1 MKIKSAPR
9 LAKRLRKTSRGTMNR
24 QKSIWIFGDYRNYYQ
39 NRVTLQL
46 ISKAVDLARIIQA
59 EVCAVVFGHEVEEWI
74 MEYTAHGADRILAI
88 DHPSLTSYST
98 ENYLALIEK
107 LARERDPE
115 IILIGATDFGREF
128 APRLAKRLN
137 TGLSADCVG
146 LDITQEGLLVQ
157 IAPSFGGNM
166 LAEIV
171 TEKYRPQMA
180 TVRPGTFK
188 EKTHNYERKA
198 IVERLPLM
206 DKLPQPR
213 IRLIEYER
221 AVAREH
227 TIENA
232 TVIVCGGRG
241 LSNKNNFK
249 KLDELAKLLGGDVGA
264 TRPVIYAG
272 WADHKA
278 LVGQAGKH
286 IKPKILFS
294 FGISGAIQHTAGLG
308 ESQFIIAVNKN
319 PQATMMKMADVA
331 IVADASDLLNTLS
344 KELKKRIRD

>member
-1 MKIKSAPR
+1 MKSK
-9 LAKRLRKTSRGTMNR
+9 
-24 QKSIWIFGDYRNYYQ
+24 QKSIWIFGDYRNYFQ
-39 NRVTLQL
+39 NRVILQL
-46 ISKAVDLARIIQA
+46 ISRAVELARTINA
-59 EVCAVVFGHEVEEWI
+59 EVCAVVFGHEIDEYI

-88 DHPSLTSYST
+88 DDPSLKNYNT
-98 ENYLALIEK
+98 EQYVALMENLVK
-107 LARERDPE
+107 ERDPD

-128 APRLAKRLN
+128 APRLAKRLK

-146 LDITQEGLLVQ
+146 LDITEDGLLVQ

-171 TEKYRPQMA
+171 TPNHRPQMA

-188 EKTHNYERKA
+188 EIPHDYVRSA
-198 IVERLPLM
+198 LVEQLPLM
-206 DKLPQPR
+206 QNLPKSR

-221 AVAREH
+221 SVEREH

-232 TVIVCGGRG
+232 AVIVCGGRG
-241 LSNKNNFK
+241 MGNKKKFK
-249 KLDELAKLLGGDVGA
+249 KLHDLARLLGGDVGA
-264 TRPVIYAG
+264 TRPVVYSG
-272 WADHKA
+272 WADHAA

-308 ESQFIIAVNKN
+308 EADFIIAVNKN
-319 PQATMMKMADVA
+319 PQASMMKIADVA
-331 IVADASDLLNTLS
+331 IVGDAAEVLHALI
-344 KELKKRIRD
+344 KELRKRIRE

>member
-1 MKIKSAPR
+1 
-9 LAKRLRKTSRGTMNR
+9 MNKK
-24 QKSIWIFGDYRNYYQ
+24 QKSIWVFGDYRNYYQ

-46 ISKAVDLARIIQA
+46 LSKAVDLARVISA
-59 EVCAVVFGHEVEEWI
+59 EVCAVVFGHEIEEWI

-88 DHPSLTSYST
+88 DHPSLTRYST

-146 LDITQEGLLVQ
+146 LDITSDGLLVQ

-188 EKTHNYERKA
+188 EIPHDYEKKA

-206 DKLPQPR
+206 DRLPQSR

-221 AVAREH
+221 AAERDH

-249 KLDELAKLLGGDVGA
+249 KLDELAKLMGGDVGA
-264 TRPVIYAG
+264 TRPVVYAG

-308 ESQFIIAVNKN
+308 EAQFIIAVNKN

-331 IVADASDLLNTLS
+331 IVADASDLLGTLI
-344 KELKKRIRD
+344 KELKKRIRE

>member
-1 MKIKSAPR
+1 MMKSK
-9 LAKRLRKTSRGTMNR
+9 K
-24 QKSIWIFGDYRNYYQ
+24 KSIWVFGDYRNYYQ

-46 ISKAVDLARIIQA
+46 ISKAMDLAKTINA
-59 EVCAVVFGHEVEEWI
+59 EVCALVFGHDIDEWI

-88 DHPSLTSYST
+88 EDPALKSYST
-98 ENYLALIEK
+98 EKYLAIIEN
-107 LARERDPE
+107 LAKERDPE

-128 APRLAKRLN
+128 APRLAKRLK

-146 LDITQEGLLVQ
+146 LDITDDGLLLQ

-171 TEKYRPQMA
+171 TELHRPQMA

-188 EKTHNYERKA
+188 EIPHDYQRKA
-198 IVERLPLM
+198 LVERLPLM
-206 DKLPQPR
+206 KKLPKSR
-213 IRLIEYER
+213 VRLVEYER
-221 AVAREH
+221 SVEKEH

-232 TVIVCGGRG
+232 SVIVCGGRG
-241 LSNKNNFK
+241 MGNKEKFK
-249 KLDELAKLLGGDVGA
+249 KLHDLARLLGGDVGA
-264 TRPVIYAG
+264 TRPVVYAE
-272 WADHKA
+272 WADHGA

-308 ESQFIIAVNKN
+308 EADFIIAINKN

-331 IVADASDLLNTLS
+331 IVADASDVLKTLI
-344 KELKKRIRD
+344 KELKKRTRE

>member
-1 MKIKSAPR
+1 MMKSK
-9 LAKRLRKTSRGTMNR
+9 
-24 QKSIWIFGDYRNYYQ
+24 QKSIWVFGDYRNYYQ

-46 ISKAVDLARIIQA
+46 ISKAMDLAKTINA
-59 EVCAVVFGHEVEEWI
+59 EVCALIFCHEIDEWI

-88 DHPSLTSYST
+88 DDPALKSYST
-98 ENYLALIEK
+98 EKYLAIIEN
-107 LARERDPE
+107 LAKEREPE

-128 APRLAKRLN
+128 APRLAKRLK

-146 LDITQEGLLVQ
+146 LDITQDGLLSQ

-171 TEKYRPQMA
+171 TELHRPQMA

-188 EKTHNYERKA
+188 EIPHNYTRKA
-198 IVERLPLM
+198 LVERLPLM
-206 DKLPQPR
+206 KKLPKSR
-213 IRLIEYER
+213 VRLVEYER
-221 AVAREH
+221 SVEKEH

-232 TVIVCGGRG
+232 SVIVCGGRG
-241 LSNKNNFK
+241 MGNKEKFK
-249 KLDELAKLLGGDVGA
+249 KLQDLARLLGGDVGA
-264 TRPVIYAG
+264 TRPVVYSG
-272 WADHKA
+272 WADHGA

-308 ESQFIIAVNKN
+308 EADFIIAINKN

-331 IVADASDLLNTLS
+331 IVADASDVLNNLI
-344 KELKKRIRD
+344 KDLKKRIRE

>member
-1 MKIKSAPR
+1 
-9 LAKRLRKTSRGTMNR
+9 MNKK
-24 QKSIWIFGDYRNYYQ
+24 QKSIWVFGDYRNYFQ

-46 ISKAVDLARIIQA
+46 ISKAVDLARLISA
-59 EVCAVVFGHEVEEWI
+59 EVCAVVFGHEIEEWI

-88 DHPSLTSYST
+88 DHPSLKSYST
-98 ENYLALIEK
+98 ENYLTLIEK
-107 LARERDPE
+107 LAREKDPE

-180 TVRPGTFK
+180 TVHPGTFK
-188 EKTHNYERKA
+188 EIPHNYERKA

-221 AVAREH
+221 AVAKEH

-241 LSNKNNFK
+241 LGNKNNFK

-264 TRPVIYAG
+264 TRPVVYAG

-286 IKPKILFS
+286 IKPQILFS

-308 ESQFIIAVNKN
+308 EAQFIIAVNKN
-319 PQATMMKMADVA
+319 PPATMMKMADVA
-331 IVADASDLLNTLS
+331 IVADASDVLNTLI
-344 KELKKRIRD
+344 KELKKRIRE

>member
-1 MKIKSAPR
+1 
-9 LAKRLRKTSRGTMNR
+9 MNK
-24 QKSIWIFGDYRNYYQ
+24 QKSIWVFGDYRNYYQ

-46 ISKAVDLARIIQA
+46 ISKAVELAQTIKA
-59 EVCAVVFGHEVEEWI
+59 EVCAVVVGHEIEEYI
-74 MEYTAHGADRILAI
+74 MEYVAHGADRVLAI
-88 DHPSLTSYST
+88 DDPVLKSYST
-98 ENYLALIEK
+98 EHYLTIIET
-107 LARERDPE
+107 LVRQRDPD

-128 APRLAKRLN
+128 APRLAKRLK

-146 LDITQEGLLVQ
+146 LDITDEGLLLQ

-188 EKTHNYERKA
+188 EIPHNYERKA

-206 DKLPQPR
+206 DNLPKPR
-213 IRLIEYER
+213 VRLVEYER
-221 AVAREH
+221 STEREH

-241 LSNKNNFK
+241 MSNKNNFK
-249 KLDELAKLLGGDVGA
+249 KLHELAKLLGGGVGA
-264 TRPVIYAG
+264 TRPVVYAG
-272 WADHKA
+272 WADHGA

-308 ESQFIIAVNKN
+308 EADFIIAVNKN
-319 PQATMMKMADVA
+319 PQAVMMKMADVA
-331 IVADASDLLNTLS
+331 IVADASDVLNTLI

>member
-1 MKIKSAPR
+1 MMKNK
-9 LAKRLRKTSRGTMNR
+9 K
-24 QKSIWIFGDYRNYYQ
+24 KSIWVFGDYRNYYQ

-46 ISKAVDLARIIQA
+46 LSKAVDLAQTIQA
-59 EVCAVVFGHEVEEWI
+59 EVCALVFGHEIDEWI

-88 DHPSLTSYST
+88 DDPALKSYST
-98 ENYLALIEK
+98 EKYLAIIEN
-107 LARERDPE
+107 LAKEREPE

-128 APRLAKRLN
+128 APRLAKRLK

-146 LDITQEGLLVQ
+146 LDITEDGLLSQ

-171 TEKYRPQMA
+171 TERHRTQMA

-188 EKTHNYERKA
+188 EIPHNYTRKA
-198 IVERLPLM
+198 LVERLPLM
-206 DKLPQPR
+206 KKLPKSR
-213 IRLIEYER
+213 VRLVEYER
-221 AVAREH
+221 SVEKEH

-232 TVIVCGGRG
+232 SVIVCGGRG
-241 LSNKNNFK
+241 MGNKEKFK
-249 KLDELAKLLGGDVGA
+249 KLHDLARLLGGDVGA
-264 TRPVIYAG
+264 TRPVVYSE
-272 WADHKA
+272 WADHGA

-286 IKPKILFS
+286 VKPKILFS

-308 ESQFIIAVNKN
+308 EADFIIAINKN

-331 IVADASDLLNTLS
+331 IVADASDVLKTLI
-344 KELKKRIRD
+344 KELKKRIRE

>member
-1 MKIKSAPR
+1 
-9 LAKRLRKTSRGTMNR
+9 MNR
-24 QKSIWIFGDYRNYYQ
+24 QKSIWVFGDYRNYYQ

-46 ISKAVDLARIIQA
+46 ISKAVELARTIKA
-59 EVCAVVFGHEVEEWI
+59 EVCAVVVGHKIEEYI
-74 MEYTAHGADRILAI
+74 MEYVAHGADRVLAI
-88 DHPSLTSYST
+88 DDPVLKSYST
-98 ENYLALIEK
+98 EHYLTIIET
-107 LARERDPE
+107 LVRQRDPD

-128 APRLAKRLN
+128 APRLAKRLK

-146 LDITQEGLLVQ
+146 LDITDEGLLLQ

-171 TEKYRPQMA
+171 TENHRPQMA

-188 EKTHNYERKA
+188 EIPHNYERKA

-206 DKLPQPR
+206 DNLPKPR
-213 IRLIEYER
+213 VRLVEYER
-221 AVAREH
+221 STEREH

-241 LSNKNNFK
+241 MSNKNNFK
-249 KLDELAKLLGGDVGA
+249 KLHELAKLLGGGVGA

-272 WADHKA
+272 WADHGA

-308 ESQFIIAVNKN
+308 EADFIIAVNKN
-319 PQATMMKMADVA
+319 PQAVMMKMADVA
-331 IVADASDLLNTLS
+331 IVADASDILNTLI

>member
-1 MKIKSAPR
+1 MMKNK
-9 LAKRLRKTSRGTMNR
+9 K
-24 QKSIWIFGDYRNYYQ
+24 KSIWVFGDYRNYYQ

-46 ISKAVDLARIIQA
+46 ISKAMDLAKTINA
-59 EVCAVVFGHEVEEWI
+59 EVCALIFGHEIDEWI

-88 DHPSLTSYST
+88 DDPALKSYST
-98 ENYLALIEK
+98 EKYLAIIEN
-107 LARERDPE
+107 LAKEREPE

-128 APRLAKRLN
+128 APRLAKRLQ

-146 LDITQEGLLVQ
+146 LDITQDGLLLQ

-171 TEKYRPQMA
+171 TERHRPQMA

-188 EKTHNYERKA
+188 ETPHNYTRTA
-198 IVERLPLM
+198 LVERLPLM
-206 DKLPQPR
+206 KNLPKPR
-213 IRLIEYER
+213 VRLVEYER
-221 AVAREH
+221 SVEKEH
-227 TIENA
+227 TIEN
-232 TVIVCGGRG
+232 TSIIVCGGRG
-241 LSNKNNFK
+241 MGNKDKFK
-249 KLDELAKLLGGDVGA
+249 KLHDLARLLGGDVGA
-264 TRPVIYAG
+264 TRPVVYAG
-272 WADHKA
+272 WADHGV

-308 ESQFIIAVNKN
+308 EADFIIAINKN

-331 IVADASDLLNTLS
+331 IVADASDVLKTLI
-344 KELKKRIRD
+344 KELKKRIRE

>member
-1 MKIKSAPR
+1 MMKSK
-9 LAKRLRKTSRGTMNR
+9 K
-24 QKSIWIFGDYRNYYQ
+24 KSIWVFGDYRNYYQ

-46 ISKAVDLARIIQA
+46 ISKAVDLAQTINA
-59 EVCAVVFGHEVEEWI
+59 EVCALVFGHEIDEWI

-88 DHPSLTSYST
+88 DDPALKSYST
-98 ENYLALIEK
+98 EKYLAIIEN
-107 LARERDPE
+107 LAKEREPE

-128 APRLAKRLN
+128 APRLAKRLQ

-146 LDITQEGLLVQ
+146 LDITDDGLLLQ

-171 TEKYRPQMA
+171 TELHRPQMA

-188 EKTHNYERKA
+188 EIPHNYTRKA
-198 IVERLPLM
+198 LVERLPLM
-206 DKLPQPR
+206 KKLPKSR
-213 IRLIEYER
+213 VRLVEYER
-221 AVAREH
+221 SVEKEH

-232 TVIVCGGRG
+232 SVIVCGGRG
-241 LSNKNNFK
+241 MGNKEKFK
-249 KLDELAKLLGGDVGA
+249 KLQELAKLLGGDVGA
-264 TRPVIYAG
+264 TRPVVYAG
-272 WADHKA
+272 WADHGA

-308 ESQFIIAVNKN
+308 EADFIIAINKN

-331 IVADASDLLNTLS
+331 IVADASDVLNNLI
-344 KELKKRIRD
+344 KDLKKRIRE

>member
-1 MKIKSAPR
+1 MKNKIKS
-9 LAKRLRKTSRGTMNR
+9 
-24 QKSIWIFGDYRNYYQ
+24 IWVFGDYRNYYQ

-46 ISKAVDLARIIQA
+46 LSKAVDLAHVLCA
-59 EVCAVVFGHEVEEWI
+59 EVCAVVVGCGIEEWI

-88 DHPSLTSYST
+88 DHPTLTSYST
-98 ENYLALIEK
+98 EHYLALMEK
-107 LARERDPE
+107 LARERDPD

-128 APRLAKRLN
+128 APRLAKRLK

-146 LDITQEGLLVQ
+146 LDITSDGLLVQ

-171 TEKYRPQMA
+171 TEKHRPQMA

-188 EKTHNYERKA
+188 EIPHNYEKTA
-198 IVERLPLM
+198 IVERLPLP
-206 DKLPQPR
+206 DDLPAPR
-213 IRLIEYER
+213 VRLLEYER
-221 AVAREH
+221 AAQKEH

-232 TVIVCGGRG
+232 KVIVCGGRG
-241 LSNKNNFK
+241 MGSGKKFK
-249 KLDELAKLLGGDVGA
+249 KLDELAELLGGDVGA
-264 TRPVIYAG
+264 TRPVVYAD
-272 WADHKA
+272 WAGHEA

-308 ESQFIIAVNKN
+308 ESEFIVAINKN
-319 PQATMMKMADVA
+319 PQAPMMKMADVA
-331 IVADASDLLNTLS
+331 IVADAGDLLNHLI
-344 KELKKRIRD
+344 KELKKRIRE

>member
-1 MKIKSAPR
+1 MN
-9 LAKRLRKTSRGTMNR
+9 KTK
-24 QKSIWIFGDYRNYYQ
+24 KSIWVFGDYRNYFQ

-46 ISKAVDLARIIQA
+46 ISKAVDLARTINA
-59 EVCAVVFGHEVEEWI
+59 EVCAVVIGHDVAEYI

-88 DHPSLTSYST
+88 DHPDLKNYSAEMYITLMEQLT
-98 ENYLALIEK
+98 K
-107 LARERDPE
+107 ERAPE

-128 APRLAKRLN
+128 APRLAKRLK

-146 LDITQEGLLVQ
+146 LDISEDGLLLQ

-166 LAEIV
+166 LAEII
-171 TEKYRPQMA
+171 TPNDRPQMA

-188 EKTHNYERKA
+188 EIPHNYVRTA
-198 IVERLPLM
+198 IVEKLPLPENM
-206 DKLPQPR
+206 PKPR

-221 AVAREH
+221 SAEREH

-232 TVIVCGGRG
+232 AVIVCGGRG
-241 LSNKNNFK
+241 MGSKNKFK
-249 KLDELAKLLGGDVGA
+249 KLHELAKLLGGDVGA
-264 TRPVIYAG
+264 TRPVVYAG
-272 WADHKA
+272 WADHA
-278 LVGQAGKH
+278 SLVGQAGKH

-308 ESQFIIAVNKN
+308 EAEFVVAINKN

-331 IVADASDLLNTLS
+331 ITADASDVLNTLI
-344 KELKKRIRD
+344 KEFKKRIRE

>member
-1 MKIKSAPR
+1 MCA
-9 LAKRLRKTSRGTMNR
+9 
-24 QKSIWIFGDYRNYYQ
+24 
-39 NRVTLQL
+39 L
-46 ISKAVDLARIIQA
+46 I
-59 EVCAVVFGHEVEEWI
+59 FGHEIDEWI

-88 DHPSLTSYST
+88 DDPALKSYST
-98 ENYLALIEK
+98 EQYLAIIEN
-107 LARERDPE
+107 LAKERDPE

-128 APRLAKRLN
+128 APRLAKRLK

-146 LDITQEGLLVQ
+146 LDITEDGLLLQ

-171 TEKYRPQMA
+171 TEFHRPQMA

-188 EKTHNYERKA
+188 EIPHNYTRKA
-198 IVERLPLM
+198 LVERLPLM
-206 DKLPQPR
+206 KKLPKSR
-213 IRLIEYER
+213 VRLVEYER
-221 AVAREH
+221 SVEKEH

-232 TVIVCGGRG
+232 SVIVCGGRG
-241 LSNKNNFK
+241 MGNKEKFK
-249 KLDELAKLLGGDVGA
+249 KLHDLARLLGGDVGA
-264 TRPVIYAG
+264 TRPVVYAG
-272 WADHKA
+272 WADHGA

-308 ESQFIIAVNKN
+308 EADFIIAINKN

-331 IVADASDLLNTLS
+331 IVADASDVLNTLI
-344 KELKKRIRD
+344 KELKKRIRE

>member
-1 MKIKSAPR
+1 MKKGIK
-9 LAKRLRKTSRGTMNR
+9 
-24 QKSIWIFGDYRNYYQ
+24 KSIWVFGDYRNYYQ

-46 ISKAVDLARIIQA
+46 ISKAVDLAKTINA
-59 EVCAVVFGHEVEEWI
+59 EVCALIFGHEIDEWI

-88 DHPSLTSYST
+88 DDHALKSYST
-98 ENYLALIEK
+98 ERYLAIIEA
-107 LARERDPE
+107 LAKERDPE

-128 APRLAKRLN
+128 APRLAKRLH

-146 LDITQEGLLVQ
+146 LNIAEDGLLLQ
-157 IAPSFGGNM
+157 LAPSFGGNM

-171 TEKYRPQMA
+171 TERHRPQMA

-188 EKTHNYERKA
+188 EIPHNYERNA
-198 IVERLPLM
+198 LVERLSLM
-206 DKLPQPR
+206 KNLPKPR
-213 IRLIEYER
+213 VRLIEYER
-221 AVAREH
+221 SVEKEH

-241 LSNKNNFK
+241 MGNKEKFK
-249 KLDELAKLLGGDVGA
+249 KLQELAKLLGGDVGA
-264 TRPVIYAG
+264 TRPVVYAG
-272 WADHKA
+272 WADHGA

-308 ESQFIIAVNKN
+308 EADFIVAINKN
-319 PQATMMKMADVA
+319 PQAMMMKMADVA
-331 IVADASDLLNTLS
+331 ITADASDVLNNLI
-344 KELKKRIRD
+344 KELKKRIRE

>member
-1 MKIKSAPR
+1 MMKSK
-9 LAKRLRKTSRGTMNR
+9 K
-24 QKSIWIFGDYRNYYQ
+24 KSIWVFGDYRNYYQ

-46 ISKAVDLARIIQA
+46 IAKAMDLAQKIKA
-59 EVCAVVFGHEVEEWI
+59 EVCALVFGHEIDEWI

-88 DHPSLTSYST
+88 DDPALKSYST
-98 ENYLALIEK
+98 ERYLAIIEN
-107 LARERDPE
+107 LAKERDPE

-128 APRLAKRLN
+128 APRLAKRLQ

-146 LDITQEGLLVQ
+146 LDITEDGLLSQ
-157 IAPSFGGNM
+157 IAPSFGGSM

-171 TEKYRPQMA
+171 TERHRPQMA

-188 EKTHNYERKA
+188 EIPHDYQRKA
-198 IVERLPLM
+198 LVEHLPLM
-206 DKLPQPR
+206 KKLPQPR
-213 IRLIEYER
+213 VRLVEYER
-221 AVAREH
+221 SVEKEH

-232 TVIVCGGRG
+232 SVIVCGGRG
-241 LSNKNNFK
+241 IGNKEKFK
-249 KLDELAKLLGGDVGA
+249 KLHDLARLLGGDVGA
-264 TRPVIYAG
+264 TRPVVYAG
-272 WADHKA
+272 WADHGA

-308 ESQFIIAVNKN
+308 EADFIIAINKN

-331 IVADASDLLNTLS
+331 IVADASDVLNNLI
-344 KELKKRIRD
+344 KELKKRIRE

>member
-1 MKIKSAPR
+1 MIKS
-9 LAKRLRKTSRGTMNR
+9 KK
-24 QKSIWIFGDYRNYYQ
+24 KSIWVFGDYRNYYQ

-46 ISKAVDLARIIQA
+46 ISKAVDLAQTINA
-59 EVCAVVFGHEVEEWI
+59 EVCALVFGHEIDEWI

-88 DHPSLTSYST
+88 DDPALKSYST
-98 ENYLALIEK
+98 ERYLAIIEN
-107 LARERDPE
+107 LAKERDPE

-128 APRLAKRLN
+128 APRLAKRLK

-146 LDITQEGLLVQ
+146 LDITDNGLLLQ

-171 TEKYRPQMA
+171 TEFHRPQMA

-188 EKTHNYERKA
+188 EIPHNYTRKA
-198 IVERLPLM
+198 LVERLPLM
-206 DKLPQPR
+206 KKLPKSR
-213 IRLIEYER
+213 VRLVQYER
-221 AVAREH
+221 SVEREH

-232 TVIVCGGRG
+232 SVIVCGGRG
-241 LSNKNNFK
+241 MGNKEKFK
-249 KLDELAKLLGGDVGA
+249 KLHDLARLLGGDVGA
-264 TRPVIYAG
+264 TRPVVYSG
-272 WADHKA
+272 WADHGA

-308 ESQFIIAVNKN
+308 EADFIIAINKN

-331 IVADASDLLNTLS
+331 IVADASDVLNTLI
-344 KELKKRIRD
+344 KELKKRIRE

>member
-1 MKIKSAPR
+1 MTKK
-9 LAKRLRKTSRGTMNR
+9 
-24 QKSIWIFGDYRNYYQ
+24 QKSIWVFGDYRNYYQ

-46 ISKAVDLARIIQA
+46 ISKAVDLAQAIHA
-59 EVCAVVFGHEVEEWI
+59 EVCAVVVGHDIEEWI

-98 ENYLALIEK
+98 EHYLALMEK
-107 LARERDPE
+107 LAGERDPD

-128 APRLAKRLN
+128 APRLAKRLK

-146 LDITQEGLLVQ
+146 LDIAPDGLLVQ

-171 TEKYRPQMA
+171 TEHHRPQMA

-188 EKTHNYERKA
+188 EIPHNYERSA
-198 IVERLPLM
+198 IVERLPLPA
-206 DKLPQPR
+206 DLPVSCVR
-213 IRLIEYER
+213 VVEYER
-221 AVAREH
+221 AVQKEH

-241 LSNKNNFK
+241 MSNKNNFK

-264 TRPVIYAG
+264 TRPAVYAG
-272 WADHKA
+272 WAEHNA

-308 ESQFIIAVNKN
+308 EADFIVAINKN
-319 PQATMMKMADVA
+319 PQATMMKLADVA
-331 IVADASDLLNTLS
+331 IAADAGDLLHNLI
-344 KELKKRIRD
+344 KELNKRIRE

>member
-1 MKIKSAPR
+1 MKA
-9 LAKRLRKTSRGTMNR
+9 AVMNKTK
-24 QKSIWIFGDYRNYYQ
+24 KSIWVFGDYRNYFQ

-46 ISKAVDLARIIQA
+46 ISKAVDLARTINA
-59 EVCAVVFGHEVEEWI
+59 EVCAVVIGHDVDEYI
-74 MEYTAHGADRILAI
+74 MEYTAHGADRILVI
-88 DHPSLTSYST
+88 DHPDLKNYSAEMYIT
-98 ENYLALIEK
+98 LMEK
-107 LARERDPE
+107 LAKERDPE

-128 APRLAKRLN
+128 APRLAKRLK

-146 LDITQEGLLVQ
+146 LDINEDALLLQ

-166 LAEIV
+166 LAEII
-171 TEKYRPQMA
+171 TPNDRPQMA

-188 EKTHNYERKA
+188 EIPHNYVRTA
-198 IVERLPLM
+198 IVEKLPLP
-206 DKLPQPR
+206 DKMPKPR

-221 AVAREH
+221 SAEREH

-232 TVIVCGGRG
+232 AVIVCGGRG
-241 LSNKNNFK
+241 MGNKNKFK
-249 KLDELAKLLGGDVGA
+249 KLHELAKLLGGDVGA
-264 TRPVIYAG
+264 TRPVVYAG
-272 WADHKA
+272 WADHKS

-308 ESQFIIAVNKN
+308 EAEFVVAINKN

-331 IVADASDLLNTLS
+331 ITADASDVLNTLI
-344 KELKKRIRD
+344 KEFKKRIRE

>member
-1 MKIKSAPR
+1 MKK
-9 LAKRLRKTSRGTMNR
+9 K
-24 QKSIWIFGDYRNYYQ
+24 QQSIWVFGDYRNYYQ

-46 ISKAVDLARIIQA
+46 LSKAVDLARKIHA
-59 EVCAVVFGHEVEEWI
+59 EVCAVVVGHDIEEWI
-74 MEYTAHGADRILAI
+74 MEYTAHGADRILAV
-88 DHPSLTSYST
+88 DHPTLTSYST
-98 ENYLALIEK
+98 EHYLALMER
-107 LARERDPE
+107 LAGERNPD

-128 APRLAKRLN
+128 APRLAKRLK

-146 LDITQEGLLVQ
+146 LDITSEGLLKQ

-171 TEKYRPQMA
+171 TEKHRPQMA

-188 EKTHNYERKA
+188 EIPHNYERTA
-198 IVERLPLM
+198 IVERLPLPAN
-206 DKLPQPR
+206 LPASR
-213 IRLIEYER
+213 VRVVEYER
-221 AVAREH
+221 AAQKGH

-241 LSNKNNFK
+241 MGHKKNFK
-249 KLDELAKLLGGDVGA
+249 KLDELARLLGGDVGA
-264 TRPVIYAG
+264 TRPVVYAG
-272 WADHKA
+272 WAEHDA

-308 ESQFIIAVNKN
+308 EADFIVAINKN

-331 IVADASDLLNTLS
+331 IAADASDLLNNLI

>member
-1 MKIKSAPR
+1 MTKS
-9 LAKRLRKTSRGTMNR
+9 RK
-24 QKSIWIFGDYRNYYQ
+24 KSIWVFGDYRNYYQ

-46 ISKAVDLARIIQA
+46 IARAVALAKTINA
-59 EVCAVVFGHEVEEWI
+59 EVCALIFGHEIDEWI

-88 DHPSLTSYST
+88 DDPALKSYST
-98 ENYLALIEK
+98 EKYLAIIERLVK
-107 LARERDPE
+107 EKDPE

-128 APRLAKRLN
+128 APRLAKRLK

-146 LDITQEGLLVQ
+146 LDITEDGLLLQ

-171 TEKYRPQMA
+171 TEFHRPQMA

-188 EKTHNYERKA
+188 EIPHDYERKA

-206 DKLPQPR
+206 QGLPKPR
-213 IRLIEYER
+213 VRLIEYER
-221 AVAREH
+221 SVEKEH

-232 TVIVCGGRG
+232 SVIVCGGRG
-241 LSNKNNFK
+241 MGNKEKFK
-249 KLDELAKLLGGDVGA
+249 KLQELAKLLGGDVGA
-264 TRPVIYAG
+264 TRPVVYAG
-272 WADHKA
+272 WANHGA

-308 ESQFIIAVNKN
+308 EADFIVAINKN
-319 PQATMMKMADVA
+319 PQATMLKMADVA
-331 IVADASDLLNTLS
+331 VVGDASDVLNNLIR
-344 KELKKRIRD
+344 ELKKRIRE

>member
-1 MKIKSAPR
+1 MTKS
-9 LAKRLRKTSRGTMNR
+9 RK
-24 QKSIWIFGDYRNYYQ
+24 KSIWVFGDYRNYYQ

-46 ISKAVDLARIIQA
+46 ISKAVDIAKTIKA
-59 EVCAVVFGHEVEEWI
+59 EVCALIFGHEIDEWI

-88 DHPSLTSYST
+88 DDPALKSYST
-98 ENYLALIEK
+98 ERYLAIIEA
-107 LARERDPE
+107 LAKERYPE

-128 APRLAKRLN
+128 APRLAKRLQ

-146 LDITQEGLLVQ
+146 LDITQDGLLLQ

-171 TEKYRPQMA
+171 TERHRPQMA

-188 EKTHNYERKA
+188 EIPHDYQRKA
-198 IVERLPLM
+198 LIERLPLM
-206 DKLPQPR
+206 KGLPKPR
-213 IRLIEYER
+213 VCLVEYER
-221 AVAREH
+221 SVEKEH

-232 TVIVCGGRG
+232 AIIVCGGRG
-241 LSNKNNFK
+241 MGNKEKFK
-249 KLDELAKLLGGDVGA
+249 KLQVLAKLLGGDVGA
-264 TRPVIYAG
+264 TRPVVYAG
-272 WADHKA
+272 WADHGA

-308 ESQFIIAVNKN
+308 EADFIVAINKN

-331 IVADASDLLNTLS
+331 VVGDASDVLNNLI
-344 KELKKRIRD
+344 KELKKRIRE